1 WASAWNGIAPIVN
14 TALSAITA
22 PIDAVKILL
31 NGIVTFVQTLFTQ
44 GWSAAWS
51 GLGNVASAAFSAL
64 ASPIESMKTML
75 NGIIDFVGSVFGT
88 GWANAWNGIK
98 SAFSNVWGGLV
109 EMVKAPL
116 NAVIDMVNQAI
127 GGFNSF
133 ANVEIMGKK
142 FGIEIPQIPK
152 LAEGGIATAP
162 VLSMI
167 GEGKGPEAV
176 IPLDRLDSLLPRQEA
191 GSISVIFSPSIMVQG
206 QGNDADIYASVRNGL
221 TAGVNDLKREL
232 EKLMAEQRRLS
243 YA

>member
-1 WASAWNGIAPIVN
+1 
-14 TALSAITA
+14 
-22 PIDAVKILL
+22 
-31 NGIVTFVQTLFTQ
+31 LFTQ
-44 GWSAAWS
+44 RWSAAWS
-51 GLGNVASAAFSAL
+51 GLGNAASAAFSAL
-64 ASPIESMKTML
+64 ASPIESMKAML
-75 NGIIDFVGSVFGT
+75 NGIVDFVGSVFGT
-88 GWANAWNGIK
+88 GWANAWTGIK

-176 IPLDRLDSLLPRQEA
+176 IPLDRLDSLLPNR
-191 GSISVIFSPSIMVQG
+191 GPSGMNITFSPNISIQG
-206 QGNDADIYASVRNGL
+206 QGKEADVYAAVRNGL
-221 TAGVNDLKREL
+221 TAGVNDLKREF
-232 EKLMAEQRRLS
+232 EKLMVEQRRLS